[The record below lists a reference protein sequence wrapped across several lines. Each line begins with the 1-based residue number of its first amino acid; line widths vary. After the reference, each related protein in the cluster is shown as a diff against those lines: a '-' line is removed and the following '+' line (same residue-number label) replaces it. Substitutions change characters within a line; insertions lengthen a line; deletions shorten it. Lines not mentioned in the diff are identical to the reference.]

1 MALRKWLPLFVT
13 FLSAGYSAIASAQD
27 VAGTVPLNLYFST
40 ARGDNFTTATAQ
52 GERDALAA
60 GYGFA
65 RVEGYVFA
73 TQRSGTVPL
82 KLYWSAARGDNFTTA
97 TAQGERDAKA
107 AGYVYVRVEGYIYPS
122 PQAGTVPLKLY
133 WSDAR
138 RDNFSTA
145 TDIGEGHARA
155 ANYGFARI
163 EGYVYPARTTSPAPP
178 PLTSTSVQ
186 PPVERA
192 APSPA
197 NPAPANAATTKPAPP
212 VIAALPPPPATPSAA
227 AGKRVA
233 LVIGNSSYTTVAK
246 LPNPQRD
253 ADSVGVALRSAGFQ
267 VTVAKDL
274 TRERLISTLIA
285 FAREAENADWGL
297 VYYAG
302 HGMEVGGVNY
312 LIPVDAR
319 LSTDRDIELEGV
331 PLNQVLG
338 AVERARRL
346 RLVMLDACRD
356 NPFAAQMKRTMATRS
371 VGRGLAS
378 VEPEAGTLVVYAAKH
393 GETAMDGEGANS
405 PFAAAFVKNIA
416 APGVEVRRLFDFVR
430 DDVMETTRRQ
440 QQPFSYG
447 SLPGR
452 SDFYFVEK

>member
-1 MALRKWLPLFVT
+1 MALRRWLPLVLAV
-13 FLSAGYSAIASAQD
+13 LSSGFPGLAGAQD
-27 VAGTVPLNLYFST
+27 VPGTVPLNLYYSS
-40 ARGDNFTTATAQ
+40 ARGDNFTTATQQ

-65 RVEGYVFA
+65 RVEAYVFA
-73 TQRSGTVPL
+73 TQRPGTVPL

-107 AGYVYVRVEGYIYPS
+107 AGYVYVRNEGYIYPS
-122 PQAGTVPLKLY
+122 PQAGTVPFKLY

-138 RDNFSTA
+138 ADNFTTA
-145 TDIGEGHARA
+145 TDIGEYHARA
-155 ANYGFARI
+155 AGYGFARI
-163 EGYVYPARTTSPAPP
+163 EGYVFPARTTSPPP
-178 PLTSTSVQ
+178 WTATVVQ
-186 PPVERA
+186 QPVERA
-192 APSPA
+192 TPSPA
-197 NPAPANAATTKPAPP
+197 NPPPASPSTANPSAPP
-212 VIAALPPPPATPSAA
+212 VVAALPPPAA
-227 AGKRVA
+227 KPPVGKRVA
-233 LVIGNSSYTTVAK
+233 LVIGNSSYATVAK

-253 ADSVGVALRSAGFQ
+253 ADSVGAALRSAGFQ

-274 TRERLISTLIA
+274 TRERLITTLIA
-285 FAREAENADWGL
+285 FAREADSADWGL

-302 HGMEVGGVNY
+302 HGLEIGGINY

-319 LSTDRDIELEGV
+319 LSSDRDVELEGV

-346 RLVMLDACRD
+346 RLVLLDACRD
-356 NPFAAQMKRTMATRS
+356 NPFLAQMKRTMATRS

-393 GETAMDGEGANS
+393 GETALDGDGTNS
-405 PFAAAFVKNIA
+405 PFATAFVKNIA
-416 APGVEVRRLFDFVR
+416 TPGVEVRRLFDFVR

-452 SDFYFVEK
+452 QDFFFVEK